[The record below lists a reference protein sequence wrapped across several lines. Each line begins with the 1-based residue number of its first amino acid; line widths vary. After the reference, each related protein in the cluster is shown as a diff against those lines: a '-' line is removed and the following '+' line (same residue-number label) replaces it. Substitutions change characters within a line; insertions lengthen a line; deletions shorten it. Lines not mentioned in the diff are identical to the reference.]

1 MDNFDLELDLDD
13 IIIDENPKKEKIL
26 YDKIYD
32 GTLESKQNNA
42 IEKIMQKANSIDVNN
57 DISLIQMKAIDMFLK
72 GKKKGE
78 IANECG
84 VSNSTISKWFNKD
97 ERFLQV
103 LDSTKKEVE
112 TSQKNHFNSLVP
124 DAIKRLQ
131 EIIVNEPPE
140 SKTLLGAVKM
150 VLENSS
156 LLENKEITK
165 SISQTQIIIN
175 PKYEQNEEVK
185 NLGNLGD
192 DVIDVD
198 YEES

>member
-32 GTLESKQNNA
+32 GSLESKQNNA
-42 IEKIMQKANSIDVNN
+42 IEKIMQKANNIDVNN

-78 IANECG
+78 IANECR